1 MLKQET
7 TNFNM
12 LPKQM
17 VKAAT
22 ARKPCVLHTEFT

>member
-1 MLKQET
+1 MLKQDT

-12 LPKQM
+12 LPKQT

-22 ARKPCVLHTEFT
+22 ARKPCAVHI